1 MNPTTDEIIK
11 QDIVDQLTWD
21 DSVDANDVN
30 VSVTDGVAELTGTV
44 PTYAAKMAAERDAYL
59 IAGVITV
66 ENNLTIEFPAGIA
79 LPTDVEITSNIE
91 NKLVWDSQINAMGIR
106 VETTNGIVTLT
117 GVVDSYWEKT
127 LAEDIAYYTHGVIG
141 VVNNLSVT
149 LPKSMVDV
157 DIENDIIAAYKRSGL
172 IDETKINVS
181 VTDGIVH
188 LTGTTSNYLEKAQA
202 YNIAMFTSGVID
214 VINDITILV

>member
-1 MNPTTDEIIK
+1 MSPTNDEIIK

-21 DSVDANDVN
+21 NSVDANDVN
-30 VSVTDGVAELTGTV
+30 VNVFEGVTELTGTV

-66 ENNLTIEFPAGIA
+66 DNNLTIEFPSGIA

-91 NKLVWDSQINAMGIR
+91 NKLAWDSQINTAGII
-106 VETTNGIVTLT
+106 VETKNSIVALS

-127 LAEDIAYYTHGVIG
+127 LAGDIAYYTHGVID
-141 VVNNLSVT
+141 VVNNLTVAP
-149 LPKSMVDV
+149 PKSIVDI

-172 IDETKINVS
+172 IDETTIRVS
-181 VTDGIVH
+181 ITDGVVH
-188 LTGTTSNYLEKAQA
+188 LTGTVSNYLEKAQA
-202 YNIAMFTSGVID
+202 YNIAIFTAGVVD
-214 VINDITILV
+214 LINDITII